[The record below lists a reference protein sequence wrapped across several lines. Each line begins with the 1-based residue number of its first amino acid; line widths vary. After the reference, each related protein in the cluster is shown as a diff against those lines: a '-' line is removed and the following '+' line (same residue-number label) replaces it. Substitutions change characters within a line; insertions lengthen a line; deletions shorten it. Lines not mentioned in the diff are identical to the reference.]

1 MVFLWFSYGFPMV
14 ILWVFLWFSYG
25 LPVLPIFGPHEG
37 GAAASGQCGD
47 FSLRSAG
54 GPLVMFVGLDSPQ

>member
-1 MVFLWFSYGFPMV
+1 MV